1 MSMRYVP
8 VGRTLHFERG
18 DFVFCHAFAQT
29 AVGVFERVAKVSAV
43 DFHTSD
49 GVALLQG
56 VALNKDLHLSV
67 VLVGLYF
74 EESVHVAPLHVF
86 DVLA

>member
-1 MSMRYVP
+1 MRYVP
-8 VGRTLHFERG
+8 VGMAVAPFTLSAAI
-18 DFVFCHAFAQT
+18 FVFCHASAQT

-43 DFHTSD
+43 DFHASD

-74 EESVHVAPLHVF
+74 EESVHAAALHVF
-86 DVLA
+86 